1 MTESLGIKIEH
12 NNIAD
17 LKDAILDMMNG
28 KFEFDK
34 DFLRSFGM
42 QFSKENVKN
51 QLIELFNKHFI
62 IYE

>member
-1 MTESLGIKIEH
+1 MASSLGIQIEH

-17 LKDAILDMMNG
+17 LKHAILDMMNG
-28 KFEFDK
+28 KYQFDPNV
-34 DFLRSFGM
+34 LRSFGM
-42 QFSKENVKN
+42 QFSKESVKK